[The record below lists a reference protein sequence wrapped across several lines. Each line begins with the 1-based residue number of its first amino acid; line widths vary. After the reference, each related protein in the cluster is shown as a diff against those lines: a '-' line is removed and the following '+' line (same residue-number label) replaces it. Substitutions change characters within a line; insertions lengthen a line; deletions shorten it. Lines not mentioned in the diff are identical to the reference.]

1 MGLAGLRW
9 ASYQPRADHPPR
21 GYVRKPSRVEAPACL
36 ERSPT
41 TAKEWSSVSAA
52 RLRKAMPWLGHRCS
66 VARAVEQHEPE
77 ARPGPNGDDVSKG
90 LSAFLSSVLD
100 QLSVTSWLPSV
111 FLVGNAAVLLTL
123 QGQGNLNLGAALK
136 NLASLEWGAIV
147 VLILSVTI
155 GAIVIQAFEFEG
167 LRFWEGYVRAPGFS
181 RWARRRIKHFSDQ
194 RASLDQD
201 CRSLARVAFDGARQR
216 AFNAPRTTAAQEATL
231 NALEK
236 QFNGRRLDPAD
247 RAALAGARELNWPRF
262 ASPAPLHEWD
272 VAKLKLAEFPEAHR
286 VLPTRLGNVMRAAED
301 QVKLLPGED
310 LEGFMIRHADA
321 LPATIVAEHSAY
333 RKRLEMY
340 CGLMFVLCALAVLS
354 VATLWGIESQVVW
367 RVVVPCLY
375 LVAIWVSYLAAIAS
389 ARGFGQAI
397 KEASDWLA
405 RQTAAAPAVS

>member
-1 MGLAGLRW
+1 
-9 ASYQPRADHPPR
+9 
-21 GYVRKPSRVEAPACL
+21 
-36 ERSPT
+36 
-41 TAKEWSSVSAA
+41 
-52 RLRKAMPWLGHRCS
+52 MPWLGHRCS

-155 GAIVIQAFEFEG
+155 GAIVI
-167 LRFWEGYVRAPGFS
+167 
-181 RWARRRIKHFSDQ
+181 H
-194 RASLDQD
+194 
-201 CRSLARVAFDGARQR
+201 
-216 AFNAPRTTAAQEATL
+216 
-231 NALEK
+231 
-236 QFNGRRLDPAD
+236 
-247 RAALAGARELNWPRF
+247 
-262 ASPAPLHEWD
+262 
-272 VAKLKLAEFPEAHR
+272 
-286 VLPTRLGNVMRAAED
+286 
-301 QVKLLPGED
+301 
-310 LEGFMIRHADA
+310 
-321 LPATIVAEHSAY
+321 
-333 RKRLEMY
+333 
-340 CGLMFVLCALAVLS
+340 
-354 VATLWGIESQVVW
+354 
-367 RVVVPCLY
+367 